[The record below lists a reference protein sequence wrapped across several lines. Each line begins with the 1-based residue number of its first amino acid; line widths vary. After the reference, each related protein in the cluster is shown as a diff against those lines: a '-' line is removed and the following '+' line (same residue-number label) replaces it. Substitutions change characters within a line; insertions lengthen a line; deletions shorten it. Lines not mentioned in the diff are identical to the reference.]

1 MSSETEQRASRRVRN
16 TGPKWVTP
24 QCLPIPCDRY
34 DRRAEV
40 AEVFALRL
48 ARREYGNGAV
58 VGACRIGLEW
68 SDGFQV
74 EAYTGRRTR
83 RGETVGG
90 DIRFTVRMEGGAR

>member
-1 MSSETEQRASRRVRN
+1 MNPDTAQRTARRVRN
-16 TGPKWVTP
+16 AGPKWTCP

-48 ARREYGNGAV
+48 ARREHGNGAV
-58 VGACRIGLEW
+58 VGACVIGAEW
-68 SDGFQV
+68 SDGFEV
-74 EAYTGRRTR
+74 EAFVGRRTR

-90 DIRFTVRMEGGAR
+90 NIRFTVRLEGGAR